1 MIGWHHWLNWHEFE
15 KTLGDG
21 EGQGSSACCSPW
33 GHKES
38 DTTQRLNSN
47 NEKTKCRL
55 EIQNS
60 QVWMSFSI
68 TLVIFWLVCVL
79 SFGLKDTLRTKIH
92 IVYAVPLF
100 PSPYPQPCQFVN
112 KSEKKKKKSPVGWK
126 PVHGLRQLERIA
138 FHQDL
143 DPIYNG
149 NPDGQCCNYS
159 LAVMNVSL
167 WSVVDFSMVFF
178 HGRFPPWEML
188 T

>member
-1 MIGWHHWLNWHEFE
+1 MASLTQLTWIWENSRRRWRTGKPGMLQSMGSQGVRHNSATEQQQRKDKMSPWNPKFSGLDVILNNSGYF
-15 KTLGDG
+15 LVGL
-21 EGQGSSACCSPW
+21 CSP
-33 GHKES
+33 
-38 DTTQRLNSN
+38 
-47 NEKTKCRL
+47 
-55 EIQNS
+55 
-60 QVWMSFSI
+60 
-68 TLVIFWLVCVL
+68 

-100 PSPYPQPCQFVN
+100 PSPHPQPCQFVN
-112 KSEKKKKKSPVGWK
+112 KSEKKKKSPVGWK